1 MRMSSPRSLPDLIQ
15 DEIQKASGWLGFETF
30 MAMALYA
37 PGLGYYSGERSPFGA
52 EGDFV
57 TAPALSPWYGHCLAR
72 QIIQVLDAIGSDTV
86 LEFGAGDGRLA
97 SQILHHAHTVRRPI
111 RYQIIELSAG
121 LIKQQQ
127 DRIKRE
133 MPALSAQVSWLERL
147 PAAGF
152 RGVMLAHEVL
162 DAIPVRLF
170 VHRCHQQREV
180 QWYERG
186 LSLKAQVP
194 TDPATQALVNPA
206 ADSGQLSVEARP
218 SQSLPPWQFAD
229 RLCDPA
235 WSVRL
240 DALKSACQQQWQ
252 EDWPDGMVIEWHEQ
266 AHAWIRS
273 LAGLL
278 EQGLLLLVDY
288 GFPAHEYYLP
298 QREQGTLMTHRR
310 HRAGI
315 DVLADPGQQDLSVHV
330 DFTAIAR
337 VALQSGMSLSG
348 YCAQARFLMNTGLLD
363 IAAPWTQTQGHLAS
377 TQAIAQ
383 LAGVQKLLSEAEMGE
398 LFKFMALSRGLE
410 DLDLIGFRQGDR
422 SGRLGLEP
430 C

>member
-1 MRMSSPRSLPDLIQ
+1 MSKLSSLPDLIQ
-15 DEIQKASGWLGFETF
+15 TEIQKASGWLGFERF

-37 PGLGYYSGERSPFGA
+37 PGLGYYSGARSPFGPA
-52 EGDFV
+52 GDFV
-57 TAPALSPWYGHCLAR
+57 TAPAISPWYGHCVAR

-97 SQILHHAHTVRRPI
+97 SQILRHAQAVKRPI
-111 RYQIIELSAG
+111 HYQILELSAG

-127 DRIKRE
+127 DRIKLE
-133 MPALSAQVSWLERL
+133 MPALEPQVSWLERL

-162 DAIPVRLF
+162 DAMPVRLF
-170 VHRCHQQREV
+170 VHRCVQQREV

-186 LSLKAQVP
+186 LSLKAQAQAN
-194 TDPATQALVNPA
+194 PATGPDERTCGAQV
-206 ADSGQLSVEARP
+206 GHG
-218 SQSLPPWQFAD
+218 LPPWQFAH
-229 RLCDPA
+229 RLCDPS

-240 DALKSACQQQWQ
+240 EALKSSCQQQWQ
-252 EDWPDGMVIEWHEQ
+252 EDWPDGMLIEWHEQ
-266 AHAWIRS
+266 AQAWIRS

-298 QREQGTLMTHRR
+298 QREQGTLMTHRE
-310 HRAGI
+310 HRAGT
-315 DVLADPGQQDLSVHV
+315 DVLAGPGQQDLSVHV

-348 YCAQARFLMNTGLLD
+348 YCSQARFLMNTGLLD
-363 IAAPWTQTQGHLAS
+363 IAAQWAQTQGHWGS
-377 TQAIAQ
+377 RQAVAA

-398 LFKFMALSRGLE
+398 LFKFMALGRGLE
-410 DLDLIGFRQGDR
+410 NLDLIGFRQGDR